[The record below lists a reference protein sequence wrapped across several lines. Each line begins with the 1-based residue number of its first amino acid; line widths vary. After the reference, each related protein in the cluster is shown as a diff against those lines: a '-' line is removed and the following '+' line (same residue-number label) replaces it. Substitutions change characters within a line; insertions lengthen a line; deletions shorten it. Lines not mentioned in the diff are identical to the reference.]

1 MNKKKQ
7 TKRTLRERR
16 HARVRA
22 KIKGTTERPR
32 LSVFR
37 SLVAFTV
44 QIIDDSTG
52 KTLISVKKSEVK
64 DVDAGERKGKVAK
77 GYGLGRII
85 AEKAKAAGITAIVF
99 DRGGYPYSG
108 RVRAL
113 AEGAR
118 DGGLQF

>member
-52 KTLISVKKSEVK
+52 KTMVSVKKSEVK

-77 GYGLGRII
+77 GYALGRII
-85 AEKAKAAGITAIVF
+85 AEKAKTAGITTIVF

-118 DGGLQF
+118 DGGLLF

>member
-7 TKRTLRERR
+7 TKQTLRERR

-37 SLVAFTV
+37 SLVALTA

-52 KTLISVKKSEVK
+52 KTVVSVKKSEIK

-77 GYGLGRII
+77 GYALGKIM
-85 AEKAKAAGITAIVF
+85 AEKAKAAGISTVVF

-108 RVRAL
+108 RVRAV

-118 DGGLQF
+118 DGGLEF

>member
-52 KTLISVKKSEVK
+52 KTLVSVKKSEVK

-113 AEGAR
+113 A
-118 DGGLQF
+118 

>member
-22 KIKGTTERPR
+22 KIKGTAERPR

-37 SLVAFTV
+37 SLVAFTA

-52 KTLISVKKSEVK
+52 KTMVSVKKSEVK
-64 DVDAGERKGKVAK
+64 DVDAGERKGRVAK
-77 GYGLGRII
+77 GYALGRII
-85 AEKAKAAGITAIVF
+85 AEKAKAAGVTSIVF

-118 DGGLQF
+118 DGGLLF